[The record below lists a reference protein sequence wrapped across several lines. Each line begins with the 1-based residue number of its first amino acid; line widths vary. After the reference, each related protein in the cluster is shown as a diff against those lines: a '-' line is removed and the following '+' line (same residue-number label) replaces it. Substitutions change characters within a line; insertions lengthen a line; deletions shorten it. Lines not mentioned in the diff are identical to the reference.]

1 MSTVEYKE
9 CRKCYIIKDFSEF
22 YLYKR
27 TVDGLQSYCKKCAME
42 QARKYNKTKIG
53 KAKLK
58 KIQSERYYKQKADGT
73 RKNYYIPVTRGVAPK
88 SPTKKIT
95 PTVELIIK
103 EIPIE
108 ELDAKKIYRDAHII
122 HTIERLFALLEE

>member
-1 MSTVEYKE
+1 MSTVDYKE
-9 CRKCYIIKDFSEF
+9 CRKCYIIKDFNEF

-73 RKNYYIPVTRGVAPK
+73 RKNYYIPVT
-88 SPTKKIT
+88 KKIT